1 MLTASLIAL
10 SAAVLSL
17 HSTHLHG
24 KRAVLIDL
32 DGTLLDT
39 APELVASVNALL
51 LSRGLEP
58 LPETCVRNLIGKGV
72 AHLVTG
78 AMQLSMRA
86 APDAYTIAQ
95 AIEQFNAIY
104 WRFNGTQARL
114 YPEAFNGL
122 TALRGAG
129 LKTACVT
136 NKPTEFARTLLHNVG
151 LATYFTQV
159 TGGDSYPRKK
169 PDPMPLLKTCELM
182 QAEPGRTL
190 MIGDSVYDAH
200 AAKAAGCPL
209 VLVTYGYHHQ
219 APLHQLGALQCVDRL
234 DALAFDTL

>member
-1 MLTASLIAL
+1 
-10 SAAVLSL
+10 VLSL

-136 NKPTEFARTLLHNVG
+136 NKPSAFTLPLLQAVHCFDQFDAVVCG
-151 LATYFTQV
+151 DEV
-159 TGGDSYPRKK
+159 TNKK
-169 PDPMPLLKTCELM
+169 PAPDALWLACKRLSVQPNE
-182 QAEPGRTL
+182 AV
-190 MIGDSVYDAH
+190 MIGDSANDAL
-200 AAKAAGCPL
+200 AARAAGCVMLL
-209 VLVTYGYHHQ
+209 VPYGYREGAQVHEID
-219 APLHQLGALQCVDRL
+219 ADGIVSSLLHAATLIGAN
-234 DALAFDTL
+234 A

>member
-1 MLTASLIAL
+1 
-10 SAAVLSL
+10 VLSL

-95 AIEQFNAIY
+95 AIELFNAIY

-136 NKPTEFARTLLHNVG
+136 NKPSAFTLPLLQAVHCFDQFDAVVCG
-151 LATYFTQV
+151 DEV
-159 TGGDSYPRKK
+159 TNKK
-169 PDPMPLLKTCELM
+169 PAPDALWLACKRLSVQPNE
-182 QAEPGRTL
+182 AV
-190 MIGDSVYDAH
+190 MIGDSANDAL
-200 AAKAAGCPL
+200 AARAAGCVMLL
-209 VLVTYGYHHQ
+209 VPYGYREGAQVHEID
-219 APLHQLGALQCVDRL
+219 ADGIVSSLLHAATLIGAN
-234 DALAFDTL
+234 A

>member
-1 MLTASLIAL
+1 M
-10 SAAVLSL
+10 LSL

-114 YPEAFNGL
+114 YPEAINGL

-136 NKPTEFARTLLHNVG
+136 NKPSAFTLPLLQAVHCFDQFDAVVCG
-151 LATYFTQV
+151 DEV
-159 TGGDSYPRKK
+159 TNKK
-169 PDPMPLLKTCELM
+169 PAPDALWLACKRLSVQPNE
-182 QAEPGRTL
+182 AG
-190 MIGDSVYDAH
+190 MIGDSANDAL
-200 AAKAAGCPL
+200 AARAAGCVIFL
-209 VLVTYGYHHQ
+209 VPYGYREGAQVHEID
-219 APLHQLGALQCVDRL
+219 ADGIVSSLLHAATLIGAN
-234 DALAFDTL
+234 A

>member
-1 MLTASLIAL
+1 M
-10 SAAVLSL
+10 LSL

-78 AMQLSMRA
+78 AMQLSLRA

-136 NKPTEFARTLLHNVG
+136 NKPSAFTLPLLQAVHCFDQFDAVVCG
-151 LATYFTQV
+151 DEV
-159 TGGDSYPRKK
+159 TNKK
-169 PDPMPLLKTCELM
+169 PAPDALWLACKRLSVQPNE
-182 QAEPGRTL
+182 AV
-190 MIGDSVYDAH
+190 MIGDSANDAL
-200 AAKAAGCPL
+200 AARAAGCVMLL
-209 VLVTYGYHHQ
+209 VPYGYREGAQVHEID
-219 APLHQLGALQCVDRL
+219 ADGIVSSLLHAATLIGAN
-234 DALAFDTL
+234 A

>member
-1 MLTASLIAL
+1 M
-10 SAAVLSL
+10 LSL

-95 AIEQFNAIY
+95 AIELFNAIY

-136 NKPTEFARTLLHNVG
+136 NKPSAFTLPLLQAVHCFDQFDAVVCG
-151 LATYFTQV
+151 DEV
-159 TGGDSYPRKK
+159 TNKK
-169 PDPMPLLKTCELM
+169 PAPDALWLACKRLSVQPNE
-182 QAEPGRTL
+182 AV
-190 MIGDSVYDAH
+190 MIGDSANDAL
-200 AAKAAGCPL
+200 AARAAGCVMLL
-209 VLVTYGYHHQ
+209 VPYGYREGAQVHEID
-219 APLHQLGALQCVDRL
+219 ADGIVSSLLHAATLIGAN
-234 DALAFDTL
+234 A

>member
-1 MLTASLIAL
+1 
-10 SAAVLSL
+10 
-17 HSTHLHG
+17 LHG

-136 NKPTEFARTLLHNVG
+136 NKPSAFTLPLLQAVHCFDQFDAVVCG
-151 LATYFTQV
+151 DEV
-159 TGGDSYPRKK
+159 TNKK
-169 PDPMPLLKTCELM
+169 PAPDALWLACKRLSVQPNE
-182 QAEPGRTL
+182 AV
-190 MIGDSVYDAH
+190 MIGDSANDAL
-200 AAKAAGCPL
+200 AARAAGCVMLL
-209 VLVTYGYHHQ
+209 VPYGYREGAQVHEID
-219 APLHQLGALQCVDRL
+219 ADGIVSSLLHAATLIGAN
-234 DALAFDTL
+234 A

>member
-1 MLTASLIAL
+1 
-10 SAAVLSL
+10 VLSL

-72 AHLVTG
+72 AHLVNG

-136 NKPTEFARTLLHNVG
+136 NKPSAFTLPLLQAVHCFDQFDAVVCG
-151 LATYFTQV
+151 DEV
-159 TGGDSYPRKK
+159 TNKK
-169 PDPMPLLKTCELM
+169 PAPDALWLACKRLSVQPNE
-182 QAEPGRTL
+182 AV
-190 MIGDSVYDAH
+190 MIGDSANDAL
-200 AAKAAGCPL
+200 AARAAGCVMLL
-209 VLVTYGYHHQ
+209 VPYGYREGAQVHEID
-219 APLHQLGALQCVDRL
+219 ADGIVSSLLHAATLIGAN
-234 DALAFDTL
+234 A

>member
-1 MLTASLIAL
+1 M
-10 SAAVLSL
+10 LSL

-136 NKPTEFARTLLHNVG
+136 NKPSAFTLPLLQAVHCFDQFDAVVCG
-151 LATYFTQV
+151 DEV
-159 TGGDSYPRKK
+159 TNKK
-169 PDPMPLLKTCELM
+169 PAPDALWLACKRLSVQPNE
-182 QAEPGRTL
+182 AV
-190 MIGDSVYDAH
+190 MIGDSANDAL
-200 AAKAAGCPL
+200 AARAAGCVMLL
-209 VLVTYGYHHQ
+209 VPYGYREGAQVHEID
-219 APLHQLGALQCVDRL
+219 ADGIVSSLLHAATLIGAN
-234 DALAFDTL
+234 A

>member
-1 MLTASLIAL
+1 M
-10 SAAVLSL
+10 LSL

-39 APELVASVNALL
+39 APELVASVNTLL

-136 NKPTEFARTLLHNVG
+136 NKPSAFTLPLLQAVHCFDQFDAVVCG
-151 LATYFTQV
+151 DEV
-159 TGGDSYPRKK
+159 TNKK
-169 PDPMPLLKTCELM
+169 PAPDALWLACKRLSVQPNE
-182 QAEPGRTL
+182 AV
-190 MIGDSVYDAH
+190 MIGDSANDAL
-200 AAKAAGCPL
+200 AARAAGCVMLL
-209 VLVTYGYHHQ
+209 VPYGYREGAQVHEID
-219 APLHQLGALQCVDRL
+219 ADGIVSSLLHAATLIGAN
-234 DALAFDTL
+234 A

>member
-1 MLTASLIAL
+1 M
-10 SAAVLSL
+10 LSL
-17 HSTHLHG
+17 HSAHLHG

-136 NKPTEFARTLLHNVG
+136 NKPSAFTLPLLQAVHCFDQFDAVVCG
-151 LATYFTQV
+151 DEV
-159 TGGDSYPRKK
+159 TNKK
-169 PDPMPLLKTCELM
+169 PAPDALWLACKRLSVQPNE
-182 QAEPGRTL
+182 AV
-190 MIGDSVYDAH
+190 MIGDSANDAL
-200 AAKAAGCPL
+200 AARAAGCVMLL
-209 VLVTYGYHHQ
+209 VPYGYREGAQVHEID
-219 APLHQLGALQCVDRL
+219 ADGIVSSLLHAATLIGAN
-234 DALAFDTL
+234 A